1 MKLQARI
8 ALLLWAAAPL
18 APAAPQPAGPGPVTL
33 APVKLA
39 EALRGQLHER
49 YGDEEADV
57 LPGMLRDSLQHAL
70 AAAGIAVREGAAI
83 RVEFEIVEARP
94 THPTQREMRANPGID
109 FLASRSLGGARLGG
123 ALRDADGRELRHL
136 DCSYYAPSLWEI
148 SQAASAWADAQL
160 SFERCADELVTAL
173 QRLGTMPPT
182 HNPGSAKPGAST
194 TGGRG

>member
-18 APAAPQPAGPGPVTL
+18 VPAAPQPASPASVTL
-33 APVKLA
+33 MPIRLA
-39 EALRGQLHER
+39 EPLRVQLHDR

-57 LPGMLRDSLQHAL
+57 ISGMLRDSLQHAL
-70 AAAGIAVREGAAI
+70 AAAGIAVQEGAAL

-109 FLASRSLGGARLGG
+109 FLASRSLGGARMSG
-123 ALRDADGRELRHL
+123 ALRATDGHERKRL

-173 QRLGTMPPT
+173 QRLGTMPDT
-182 HNPGSAKPGAST
+182 NNTGGAKPGASA